1 MKSITIIA
9 AFSLCFATSAHAQ
22 MDQSQSQAARAALN
36 SQQAAAAQQ
45 QLDQN
50 AANQRDRDAAVAA
63 RNQTIQ
69 NNNMA
74 YGAALHE
81 HHRTVREY
89 HHAMREWRADVS
101 ACNAGDRS
109 RCDHSMPV
117 R

>member
-1 MKSITIIA
+1 MKTPAIIA
-9 AFSLCFATSAHAQ
+9 ALSLCLATTAHAQ
-22 MDQSQSQAARAALN
+22 MTQSQSDAAQATLN
-36 SQQAAAAQQ
+36 SQQATAAQQ
-45 QLDQN
+45 QQDQN
-50 AANQRDRDAAVAA
+50 VANQNEHDAAVAD

-74 YGAALHE
+74 YGAAMHE

-89 HHAMREWRADVS
+89 HQAMREWRADVA

-109 RCDHSMPV
+109 RCDHSRPE